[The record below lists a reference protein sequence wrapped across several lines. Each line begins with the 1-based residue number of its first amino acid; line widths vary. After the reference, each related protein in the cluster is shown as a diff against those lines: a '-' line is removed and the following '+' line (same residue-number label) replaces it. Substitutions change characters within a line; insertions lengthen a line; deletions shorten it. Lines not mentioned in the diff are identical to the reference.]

1 MEVRVV
7 AGETGNIKL
16 TTAEDLAAAD
26 RRLTLEEALDGQ
38 TVKERGLL
46 FVCYVT
52 NIAEQFEAVQS
63 ARVNSLDFVQ
73 RGAGVDA
80 IVGQSDAEQPLQF
93 TAATPFSNGRKPVLQ
108 FERFV
113 HMTGGGYFF
122 APSVTT
128 IRTQLA
134 RQPGGGHE

>member
-1 MEVRVV
+1 MLPAVDNVTFAEPPGWMSGV
-7 AGETGNIKL
+7 AKRPLSALASWSFQYRIDPGSPVSLTPYANI
-16 TTAEDLAAAD
+16 
-26 RRLTLEEALDGQ
+26 
-38 TVKERGLL
+38 
-46 FVCYVT
+46 
-52 NIAEQFEAVQS
+52 
-63 ARVNSLDFVQ
+63 RVNSPDFVQ